1 MVNLNEIAKLDD
13 TKAYGDEI
21 EKLIPSGSDLLSNE
35 YNSPGAILREI
46 KRLQSLNEDD
56 LNFPGLDALG
66 GINVAIDAFRK
77 DKKAAIEALGK
88 KYEQF
93 TQQGPQDR
101 FDLPPLKDGL
111 LGIKA
116 AGSEQG
122 QAQAEVMRKIKD
134 AKMMDDAKEEP
145 YDGPFGKLGEY
156 FSKNADKRDELFD
169 YISAIGQQLVKPT
182 NPGEARSF
190 LSDVSQGLT
199 AGQASIAAKDAA
211 SLDALVKRSE
221 AASNIDPIQNYSS
234 KMKEIR
240 KEAIEL
246 GYEVGTKEYS
256 DYVGAALRGMRVSS
270 ELEPLLDS
278 LKIAKD
284 RQMINPEDEGNNN
297 IIKNLEN
304 RILALQSGGSG
315 TVALG
320 GSDNDISYLGNELTT
335 NK

>member
-1 MVNLNEIAKLDD
+1 MAQFDFNLIKDIKDFAISGKGSQGDILKNIKKLNEY
-13 TKAYGDEI
+13 KAEI
-21 EKLIPSGSDLLSNE
+21 NAGNYPGSGMDIGGNVRKSMLETADKVGNRLSSMYEKYTETDGLE
-35 YNSPGAILREI
+35 ARE
-46 KRLQSLNEDD
+46 
-56 LNFPGLDALG
+56 
-66 GINVAIDAFRK
+66 
-77 DKKAAIEALGK
+77 
-88 KYEQF
+88 
-93 TQQGPQDR
+93 R

-122 QAQAEVMRKIKD
+122 MAQAKVLRDIKS
-134 AKMMDDAKEEP
+134 AKDKQDAKEEP

-169 YISAIGQQLVKPT
+169 YISAIGQQLVRPT
-182 NPGEARSF
+182 NPGEARGF

-234 KMKEIR
+234 KMKEVR
-240 KEAIEL
+240 QEAINN
-246 GYEVGTKEYS
+246 GYEPGTKAYS
-256 DYVGAALRGMRVSS
+256 DYVGAALRGMRISS

-335 NK
+335 KK